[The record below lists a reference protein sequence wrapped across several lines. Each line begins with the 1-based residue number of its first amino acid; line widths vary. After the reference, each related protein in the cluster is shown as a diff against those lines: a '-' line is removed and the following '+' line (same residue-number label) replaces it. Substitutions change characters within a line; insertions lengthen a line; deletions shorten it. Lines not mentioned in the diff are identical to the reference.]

1 MTRGLNNI
9 GQKMTDKPDP
19 DMTDIDAFL
28 IEDSSVSKAKTK
40 LSGAVDSLR
49 AGAKPRRNKNPIVRL
64 NSRVTHA
71 TRNIT
76 TALTSANELNKLL
89 EDDQKGC
96 DAFSEDIRDWDKV
109 ITDLEKA
116 IHFIP
121 EIDAIAIADEHEDN
135 LHENIADA
143 IASHLDAEIQN
154 ASEGP
159 TEIVAART
167 DSPADIENDGPVL
180 SEQDNIEATS
190 NSDERQLLQSL
201 EKQEARIRELEEQL
215 EEQKSALQS
224 TGTHANP
231 AGEPSNLIERGDS
244 NPNVNR
250 LIISM
255 NGDDNTKHPLS
266 RNIMTIGREPHNDI
280 HIRSRYISRFHAR
293 IVSDQDGSIIE
304 DLGSRN
310 GVAVNA
316 KKVRRRQLRS
326 GDLIDLG
333 RVQLKYIDLME
344 GSASEGQ
351 A

>member
-1 MTRGLNNI
+1 
-9 GQKMTDKPDP
+9 MTDKRDP

-28 IEDSSVSKAKTK
+28 IEDSTVGKANAD
-40 LSGAVDSLR
+40 LPAEAGLR
-49 AGAKPRRNKNPIVRL
+49 NPTSRPLRNKDPIARL
-64 NSRVTHA
+64 NSRITHA

-76 TALTSANELNKLL
+76 TALTSAHELSESL

-96 DAFSEDIRDWDKV
+96 DAFGDDIRDWDTV
-109 ITDLEKA
+109 ISGLENVIHHLPENTDIQATDE
-116 IHFIP
+116 P
-121 EIDAIAIADEHEDN
+121 EDS

-143 IASHLDAEIQN
+143 IASHLDTELQD

-159 TEIVAART
+159 TEIVAT
-167 DSPADIENDGPVL
+167 EENAEENAEVL
-180 SEQDNIEATS
+180 PDRDQVSEEDDATTSSEQDE
-190 NSDERQLLQSL
+190 LLRSI

-215 EEQKSALQS
+215 ESVQS
-224 TGTHANP
+224 TGTHSNP
-231 AGEPSNLIERGDS
+231 SGEPSNLSERGDN

-250 LIISM
+250 LIVAM
-255 NGDDNTKHPLS
+255 NGSENTKHPLS

-304 DLGSRN
+304 DLDSRN
-310 GVAVNA
+310 GVKVNS
-316 KKVRRRQLRS
+316 KKVRRRQLKS

-344 GSASEGQ
+344 GSASEGR